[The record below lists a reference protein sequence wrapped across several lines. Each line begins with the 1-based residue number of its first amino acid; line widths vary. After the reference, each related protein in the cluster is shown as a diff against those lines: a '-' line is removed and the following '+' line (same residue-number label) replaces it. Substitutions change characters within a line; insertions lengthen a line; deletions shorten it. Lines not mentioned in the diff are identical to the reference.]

1 MSADA
6 RLLRTTRTANCYR
19 LYALAGTQPPKPGM
33 VRGPGEAGDG
43 IEVEVWALPVPAFGA
58 LVARIPPPLAIGTVE
73 LADGSRVKGFL
84 CEDHAIDEAGDITAH
99 GGWRAYLGS
108 VAATTR
114 DRTA

>member
-1 MSADA
+1 
-6 RLLRTTRTANCYR
+6 
-19 LYALAGTQPPKPGM
+19 M
-33 VRGPGEAGDG
+33 VRGAWRGRGG
-43 IEVEVWALPVPAFGA
+43 IEVEVWALPVAGFGA

-84 CEDHAIDEAGDITAH
+84 CEDHAIDAAGDITAH

-108 VAATTR
+108 VAATTG